1 MKCTICPRNCNVDR
15 ATSVGFCST
24 PQDIYVAKIMLHH
37 WEEPIVSGTKKDAG
51 SGAIFFA
58 GCNLKCIYCQNFDIA
73 NCCVG
78 KKLSTQGLVDEIKKL
93 ENMGAININLVTPTH
108 YTDKII
114 EALQIYKP
122 KIPVVWN
129 SSGYEKVEQIEKLK
143 DLVDIYLVD
152 LKYMDENLASEFSNA
167 KNYPQIA
174 TSVILKMKQN
184 QPKDIIVDGIMQK
197 GVIVRHLVLPNC
209 VENSFLCLDWIKN
222 NLGTNQ
228 IVSIM
233 SQYTP
238 RYKALQNPKINRTL
252 HKIEYK
258 RVLTHLE
265 KLKLDNGYIQEMDSA
280 SSCYTPDFSRFED

>member
-15 ATSVGFCST
+15 TTSVGFCST

-37 WEEPIVSGTKKDAG
+37 WEEPIISGTEKDAG

-58 GCNLKCIYCQNFDIA
+58 GCNLKCVYCQNYDIA

-78 KKLSTQGLVDEIKKL
+78 QKLSTQELVAEIKKL
-93 ENMGAININLVTPTH
+93 ESMGALNINLVTPTH

-114 EALQIYKP
+114 EAFKIYKP

-129 SSGYEKVEQIEKLK
+129 SSGYEKREQIEKLK

-152 LKYMDENLASEFSNA
+152 LKYMDENLAHQLSNA
-167 KNYPQIA
+167 QDYPQIA
-174 TSVILKMKQN
+174 TQSILQMKKN
-184 QPKDIIVDGIMQK
+184 QPKDIIVDGLMKK

-209 VENSFLCLDWIKN
+209 IENSFACLDWIKN
-222 NLGTNQ
+222 NLDNQ

-238 RYKALQNPKINRTL
+238 CYKAESNPKINRKL

-258 RVLTHLE
+258 RVLAHLE
-265 KLKLDNGYIQEMDSA
+265 KLKIDNGYLQEMDSA
-280 SSCYTPDFSRFED
+280 SSCYTPDFSKFKD